1 MMKAAEARSK
11 VTLKNILFA
20 TDFSDAATAAASI
33 AVQIAQRYGAKVYGV
48 HVNKFENY
56 SAVAPQNWAALAEAE
71 VRERNEDTE
80 RLNEQ
85 LMSVEHEAIV
95 TEGNTWEEV
104 SKVIQEKGI
113 DLIVLGTRGRT
124 GLGRALLGSAAEE
137 ILHQAPC
144 PVLTVGPHINLWSE
158 EYGKMKEILF
168 ATDLASD
175 HPAAAPYAVSLAQE
189 NEAHLVFLHVIENAK
204 SNELKEA
211 EKKERKL
218 ERLVPP
224 GAELACEPAYIVEH
238 GPAAEKILDV
248 ARRRHTDMIVLGA
261 RPAGWL
267 ATHFNAGTVHQVV
280 AEATCPVLTIRG

>member
-1 MMKAAEARSK
+1 MKAAEARSR
-11 VTLKNILFA
+11 VTLKSILFA
-20 TDFSDAATAAASI
+20 TDFSDAAIAAAPI
-33 AVQIAQRYGAKVYGV
+33 AVQIAKRYGAKIYGL

-56 SAVAPQNWAALAEAE
+56 TAVAPQNWAALAEAE
-71 VRERNEDTE
+71 EHQRIADIEH
-80 RLNEQ
+80 LNEQ
-85 LMSVEHEAIV
+85 LEPVEHEAIV
-95 TEGNTWEEV
+95 TEGNTWQEI
-104 SKVIQEKGI
+104 SKVIQGKEI

-124 GLGRALLGSAAEE
+124 GLEKALLGSVAEE
-137 ILHQAPC
+137 ILRQAPC

-158 EYGKMKEILF
+158 EYAKMKEILF
-168 ATDLASD
+168 ATDLARD
-175 HPAAAPYAVSLAQE
+175 YPAAAPYAVSLAQE
-189 NEAHLVFLHVIENAK
+189 NEAHLVLLHVIENAK
-204 SNELKEA
+204 TNELKEA

-218 ERLVPP
+218 ERLIPP